1 VEPSANGEVWPN
13 NSKQQQQQQSINQAT
28 RHLPLSFLLKLNIDW
43 DLRSLAIS
51 PFIGSMG
58 TKHPESSTT
67 AFSPSLLFF
76 VAISKVGLCSK
87 FKRGACR
94 TASKLCRWVLFEVC
108 EEGDNR
114 SWCVD
119 EIVAICMFKISLS
132 IC

>member
-1 VEPSANGEVWPN
+1 MGTYGPTTASSSSN
-13 NSKQQQQQQSINQAT
+13 NQSINQAT